1 MTATSDD
8 LHEEAMNRFCMI
20 CGEIISGNVFYLADE
35 YKEQMII
42 IFKGEVNII

>member
-20 CGEIISGNVFYLADE
+20 CGEIISGNVFL
-35 YKEQMII
+35 
-42 IFKGEVNII
+42 FG